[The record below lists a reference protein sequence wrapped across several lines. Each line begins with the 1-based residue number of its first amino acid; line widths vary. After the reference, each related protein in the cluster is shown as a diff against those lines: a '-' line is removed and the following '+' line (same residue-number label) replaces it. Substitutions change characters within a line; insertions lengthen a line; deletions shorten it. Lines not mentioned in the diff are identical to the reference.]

1 MKILSFGS
9 LNIDYVYRVPHFV
22 AAGETLASS
31 SLSVFSGGKGLNQS
45 VALAKAG
52 LNVHHAG
59 AIGPDGDFLLE
70 ELRAAGANTA
80 NVLRRNDIRTG
91 HAIIQNNSA
100 GDNCILLFG
109 GANRRITKEQ
119 IEQTLS
125 GFSRGDALVIQNE
138 ISELPFLVQK
148 AREAGLF
155 IAMNP
160 SPMED
165 FLVQLIPLVDLLILN
180 EIEAAQITGERGE
193 PEQLARVLQN
203 RYPSLHIVLT
213 AGGDG
218 AVYLYGD
225 TMVREPAKKVDV
237 VDTTAAG
244 DTFTG
249 FFLSGFLMQGD
260 PAWAMKFAA
269 TAAAIAVSR
278 PGASPSI
285 PGKEEVLERMNA
297 EALSR

>member
-31 SLSVFSGGKGLNQS
+31 SLAVFSGGKGLNQS

-52 LNVHHAG
+52 LDVHHAG

-70 ELRAAGANTA
+70 ELRAAGVNTA

-109 GANRRITKEQ
+109 GANRRISKEQ

-125 GFSRGDALVIQNE
+125 GFSKGDALVIQNE
-138 ISELPFLVQK
+138 INELPFLVQK

-165 FLVQLIPLVDLLILN
+165 YLVQLIPLVDLLILN
-180 EIEAAQITGERGE
+180 EIEAAQITGEEGE

-225 TMVREPAKKVDV
+225 TMVREPAQKVDV

-249 FFLSGFLMQGD
+249 YFLSGFLTQGD

-297 EALSR
+297 EAVSC